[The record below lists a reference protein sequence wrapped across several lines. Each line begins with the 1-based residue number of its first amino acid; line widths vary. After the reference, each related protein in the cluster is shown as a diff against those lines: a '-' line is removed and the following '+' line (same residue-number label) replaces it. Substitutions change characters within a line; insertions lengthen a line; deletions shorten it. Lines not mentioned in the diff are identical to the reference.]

1 MVQAHRERFGEGRDL
16 VIGLQLTHS
25 GRFCRPHAETR
36 LEPIIAYH
44 HPILDA
50 RYPASASTPPVSDAE
65 VGRIVEAFGRAARLA
80 QDSGFDFVDLKH
92 CHGYL
97 GHEFLSAYHRPGPYG
112 GSFENRTRFLRE
124 LVSIVRASAPALEIG
139 VRVSAYDSIPFVP
152 DPHTGRGVPVEVPD
166 QLPYTWGFGVDVQN
180 PCRPDLSEAKLLLAL
195 LRSLDVRL
203 INISAGSGY
212 YSAHLL
218 RPALFPPWDAYLP
231 PEDPLA
237 GAARMWVAAAELKKS
252 APDLVFVSSGGTYFQ
267 DYLPHFAQAVLR
279 AGWTDFVGLGRMM
292 LAYPELPADV
302 LEKGRL
308 DRRKVCRTFSDCT
321 NAPRLG
327 LVSGCYPLD
336 SFYKGRVEAKQL
348 QARKAVLRRP
358 PPNPLLR

>member
-1 MVQAHRERFGEGRDL
+1 
-16 VIGLQLTHS
+16 
-25 GRFCRPHAETR
+25 
-36 LEPIIAYH
+36 
-44 HPILDA
+44 
-50 RYPASASTPPVSDAE
+50 
-65 VGRIVEAFGRAARLA
+65 
-80 QDSGFDFVDLKH
+80 
-92 CHGYL
+92 
-97 GHEFLSAYHRPGPYG
+97 
-112 GSFENRTRFLRE
+112 LRE

-152 DPHTGRGVPVEVPD
+152 DPQTGRGVPVKAPD

-180 PCRPDLSEAKLLLAL
+180 PCRPDLAEAKLLLTL
-195 LRSLDVRL
+195 LRSVDVRL
-203 INISAGSGY
+203 VNISAGSGY
-212 YSAHLL
+212 YSAHLQ
-218 RPALFPPWDAYLP
+218 RPALFPPRDAYLP

-237 GAARMWVAAAELKKS
+237 GAVRMWVAAAELKKS

-302 LEKGRL
+302 LEKGWL

-321 NAPRLG
+321 NAPRQG

-336 SFYKGRVEAKQL
+336 SFYKERAEARQL
-348 QARKAVLRRP
+348 QAKKAALRS
-358 PPNPLLR
+358 LQAQS